1 MLDIISFLGKDYF
14 LIVICV
20 LAYAVYKIISRIC
33 FMIEVLSGKSPRE
46 DDEENIKVSIG
57 GEEEDDTSSKPRE
70 D

>member
-14 LIVICV
+14 LIVICI
-20 LAYAVYKIISRIC
+20 LSFAIYKVISRIC
-33 FMIEVLSGKSPRE
+33 SMIEILSGKSSKE
-46 DDEENIKVSIG
+46 DEENIKVEIG